1 MSKQKPAKKKVVVT
15 TGSSSGKR
23 PAQPKTRAKAR
34 ATTAAAKREL
44 TFGRETFIWMGI
56 GLGLI
61 IIGMA
66 LMSGGHMPNSE
77 EWDPD
82 LIYGFRRTVLAP
94 FVILAG
100 LGVEIYAIFKK

>member
-15 TGSSSGKR
+15 TSSSASKR
-23 PAQPKTRAKAR
+23 PAQPKTRAKAK
-34 ATTAAAKREL
+34 TGTAAKRDL
-44 TFGRETFIWMGI
+44 TFGRDTFLWMGI
-56 GLGLI
+56 GFGLI
-61 IIGMA
+61 VLGMI
-66 LMSGGHMPNSE
+66 LMTGGKMPSTD
-77 EWDPD
+77 EWDPN